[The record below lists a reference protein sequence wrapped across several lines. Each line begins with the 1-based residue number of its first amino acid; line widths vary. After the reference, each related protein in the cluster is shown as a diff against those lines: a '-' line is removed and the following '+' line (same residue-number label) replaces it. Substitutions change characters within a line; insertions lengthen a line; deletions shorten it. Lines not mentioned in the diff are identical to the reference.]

1 MLSNM
6 KKVRDIN
13 MLLLLSLVILAVISF
28 GPCIKVYA
36 INIIRPVELLEPI
49 RYKGSLSYSP
59 FFFCTISLIE
69 IALIIVSN
77 RRAFRLIGMIMH
89 ILKMLFPIT
98 LYRMGVFWS
107 IGEAY
112 KYTFSWV
119 GYVLLALGIVILI
132 LYGFDFI
139 KNGRRLS

>member
-1 MLSNM
+1 
-6 KKVRDIN
+6 
-13 MLLLLSLVILAVISF
+13 
-28 GPCIKVYA
+28 
-36 INIIRPVELLEPI
+36 
-49 RYKGSLSYSP
+49 
-59 FFFCTISLIE
+59 
-69 IALIIVSN
+69 
-77 RRAFRLIGMIMH
+77 
-89 ILKMLFPIT
+89 
-98 LYRMGVFWS
+98 MGVFWS